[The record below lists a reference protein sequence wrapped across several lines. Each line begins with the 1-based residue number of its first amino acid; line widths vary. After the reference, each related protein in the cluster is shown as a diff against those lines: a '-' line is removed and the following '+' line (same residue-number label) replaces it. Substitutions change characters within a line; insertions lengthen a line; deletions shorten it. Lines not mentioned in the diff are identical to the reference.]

1 MLYMQVQAHCQYELR
16 KAAATL
22 SELPAYATDRDR
34 QWAVR
39 KAFLGTSGEYGWG
52 IGDGMSVEVTARG
65 IYLDKLTD
73 DTSGRTYILER
84 MTWADV
90 VEMVGMNDIISETE
104 TGQMKFKM

>member
-90 VEMVGMNDIISETE
+90 V
-104 TGQMKFKM
+104 

>member
-16 KAAATL
+16 KAAAAL
-22 SELPAYATDRDR
+22 SELPAYAADRDR

-39 KAFLGTSGEYGWG
+39 KAFLSGGEFGWG
-52 IGDGMSVEVTARG
+52 IGGGMSVEVTARG

-73 DTSGRTYILER
+73 DTSGRTHILES

-90 VEMVGMNDIISETE
+90 VEMVGMNDSVSETG

>member
-16 KAAATL
+16 KAAAAL
-22 SELPAYATDRDR
+22 SELPAYAADRDR

-39 KAFLGTSGEYGWG
+39 KAFLSAGGEYGWG
-52 IGDGMSVEVTARG
+52 IGNGMSVEISARG

-84 MTWADV
+84 MTWEDV
-90 VEMVGMNDIISETE
+90 VDMVGMNDSISETG